1 MLSPNPL
8 TYFHHI
14 PADKVIGYT
23 IGSALHYRWL
33 SLSRVQAAA
42 FCRRHNDA
50 MAEAVAA
57 HPQRLLGSCQL
68 PMQSPELAIEELT
81 RSVEQLGL
89 LAGYIGTEFG

>member
-1 MLSPNPL
+1 
-8 TYFHHI
+8 
-14 PADKVIGYT
+14 
-23 IGSALHYRWL
+23 
-33 SLSRVQAAA
+33 
-42 FCRRHNDA
+42 